1 MSTTARTPTNHEP
14 LASGAT
20 AASTSKTSVTTEDD
34 VGDPSARPASVA
46 ASELQAHLARA
57 TMPASE
63 RAARQIAKEITPD
76 TELNLQGQWV
86 EPVPTAQPRVVTQ
99 TPAGDRWE

>member
-1 MSTTARTPTNHEP
+1 
-14 LASGAT
+14 
-20 AASTSKTSVTTEDD
+20 
-34 VGDPSARPASVA
+34 
-46 ASELQAHLARA
+46 
-57 TMPASE
+57 MPASE